1 MGPEEYGKA
10 AFEAADID
18 KNGQLD
24 VEEMR
29 ELGTALGVTDPTK
42 MQMAIAEM
50 DADGDNF
57 ITHKEF
63 MSWWRKNLLLEQ
75 RKEES
80 ALDTKAWKTLTHES
94 NRGKAAKTS
103 GEPWTRH
110 PSDEALLIQ
119 NCIWYI
125 LD

>member
-1 MGPEEYGKA
+1 MGPGEYGKA

-50 DADGDNF
+50 DADGEGKVLLNEF
-57 ITHKEF
+57 CAYIKE
-63 MSWWRKNLLLEQ
+63 
-75 RKEES
+75 
-80 ALDTKAWKTLTHES
+80 
-94 NRGKAAKTS
+94 
-103 GEPWTRH
+103 GEIEMETPFG
-110 PSDEALLIQ
+110 Q
-119 NCIWYI
+119 I
-125 LD
+125 LAIDK